1 MRPGCVRTSSVW
13 SPCPMWSRSATRIF
27 AGSTRTGPTR
37 TSHRTGSLRGPLSSY
52 RPAVP
57 IDLVDT
63 VGAGDS
69 FTSGLLDGLHRAD
82 LIGGARRAAL
92 AAIDE
97 STLATVVDSAVLVA
111 AITCSRPGADPPTR
125 AEVEAT
131 LAAR

>member
-1 MRPGCVRTSSVW
+1 
-13 SPCPMWSRSATRIF
+13 
-27 AGSTRTGPTR
+27 
-37 TSHRTGSLRGPLSSY
+37 
-52 RPAVP
+52 VP

-82 LIGGARRAAL
+82 LVGGARRDAL

-97 STLATVVDSAVLVA
+97 ATLGSVVDAAALIA

-125 AEVEAT
+125 AEVDAA
-131 LAAR
+131 LAAQ